1 MTVGRRIHLVPLVR
15 GVCRPKR
22 LRRSHRHMT
31 GRETVKPKPRVTA
44 GCSDGDAPAG
54 TSDPFRTSIRH
65 TVTWRVLHQVTQLM
79 GLKLDSAFDAL
90 RHPPIR
96 RTRKDRKLFRL
107 QANLDKARLLTIDA
121 RNNFL
126 LSQIGSECLFE
137 VLIQCYERGATKVTS
152 NRLLKN
158 SFPSCSAELRER
170 IEFGTKGNR
179 IVFQQPAN
187 LPCQE
192 WTLISSSERPIG
204 VIPDRIAHHVHIKEV
219 VGKFYRLKQSRS

>member
-1 MTVGRRIHLVPLVR
+1 
-15 GVCRPKR
+15 
-22 LRRSHRHMT
+22 MT

-65 TVTWRVLHQVTQLM
+65 TVTWRALNQVTHLM

-90 RHPPIR
+90 GHPSIR
-96 RTRKDRKLFRL
+96 RTREDRKLFRL
-107 QANLDKARLLTIDA
+107 QANLTNARLLIIDEHDY
-121 RNNFL
+121 FP

-137 VLIQCYERGATKVTS
+137 ILIQCYERGATKVTS
-152 NRLLKN
+152 
-158 SFPSCSAELRER
+158 
-170 IEFGTKGNR
+170 
-179 IVFQQPAN
+179 N

-204 VIPDRIAHHVHIKEV
+204 VNPDRIAHHVHIKEA
-219 VGKFYRLKQSRS
+219 VGRFYRRKQSRS